1 MLHIIY
7 SILFILVL
15 ILIFRFWPFI
25 LFTCLFIWFYKRIK
39 KPKDSACEVVSK
51 KNVKTKDLE
60 GMDLAM
66 HISKK
71 TSEKK

>member
-7 SILFILVL
+7 SILFILILL
-15 ILIFRFWPFI
+15 IG
-25 LFTCLFIWFYKRIK
+25 LFIWFYKRIK

>member
-7 SILFILVL
+7 SILFILAL

-39 KPKDSACEVVSK
+39 KPKDSVCEVVSK